1 MKKFTINEKYFLKIN
16 NLSQA
21 DKWII
26 FWWLLDIALDN
37 NININWLSS
46 EWLNLFNKISMDL
59 EIEKI
64 KQNRVSMVRR
74 EVSWVL
80 KSNVSNNV
88 SSNVVFKPIE
98 TINPEPVINIVKEP
112 VIDIIKEPEPTVFI
126 EKQFSIVEKSKP
138 MWELNLWN
146 IHFPENKFDYS
157 WEISDVELRYKNK
170 VSYWD
175 KVEDSF
181 LGTIWILIQNEFERL
196 KQYNWL
202 KSDLIKSYTTDTL
215 EDDKSRYRDET
226 LVSYLKWDDVHCLDK
241 TINFLEISIWEVMFY
256 AKEYMD
262 VLTDEVKNRTSIL
275 KYSLD
280 KVIMYKN
287 KSYYN
292 SMNWYDNP
300 VRLRSYYDWIKPYFV
315 DVLNSTQVLSTAC
328 TINNPNFKTWAEEL
342 LPYFI
347 DYQPVSTWVLRDWWN
362 QDWVMEYY
370 FDIAWLLFT
379 EQLKHED
386 WEYSPLM
393 LWEITF
399 IDFLKNYYQKFF
411 KINLYDNEYWY
422 A

>member
-16 NLSQA
+16 NLSPV
-21 DKWII
+21 DRWII
-26 FWWLLDIALDN
+26 FWGLLDIALDN
-37 NININWLSS
+37 TVDVSLLSL
-46 EWLNLFNKISMDL
+46 EWLNLFNKLSMDL

-80 KSNVSNNV
+80 NNNV
-88 SSNVVFKPIE
+88 TPK
-98 TINPEPVINIVKEP
+98 
-112 VIDIIKEPEPTVFI
+112 DLIIKPLPTPIVPI
-126 EKQFSIVEKSKP
+126 TPVEQPKIKQEQFSIVEKSKP

-146 IHFPENKFDYS
+146 IHFPENKFDYT
-157 WEISDVELRYKNK
+157 WEVSDVELRYKNK

-202 KSDLIKSYTTDTL
+202 KSDLIKSYTTETL
-215 EDDKSRYRDET
+215 EDEKSRYKDET
-226 LVSYLKWDDVHCLDK
+226 LVSYLKWDDIHCLDK
-241 TINFLEISIWEVMFY
+241 TINFLEISIWELVFY

-287 KSYYN
+287 RGYYD

-328 TINNPNFKTWAEEL
+328 TINNPNFKTWAENL
-342 LPYFI
+342 LPYFM
-347 DYQPVSTWVLRDWWN
+347 DYQPVSTWILRDWWN

-379 EQLKHED
+379 EQLKHEE
-386 WEYSPLM
+386 WEHSPLM